1 MLLTGFMVELR
12 RYASPRLSRCATS
25 GSIGQMDM
33 REIMMIIGDD
43 EAITQTVTATG
54 PVWLWRAEPPAK
66 GSWHFLTI
74 AGETADAIRN
84 AAGGRSGGWG
94 SVRVTATIGK
104 TSWQT
109 SLFPNKQLGGYM
121 LPLKADVRKRE
132 SVNEGDEISV
142 AICIG

>member
-1 MLLTGFMVELR
+1 
-12 RYASPRLSRCATS
+12 
-25 GSIGQMDM
+25 MDM

-43 EAITQTVTATG
+43 APAGQTITATG

-74 AGETADAIRN
+74 TGEAATAIRN

-104 TSWQT
+104 TGWQT
-109 SLFPNKQLGGYM
+109 SLFPNKQQGGDM

-132 SVNEGDEISV
+132 GVNEGDVVSV
-142 AICIG
+142 TICVG

>member
-1 MLLTGFMVELR
+1 
-12 RYASPRLSRCATS
+12 
-25 GSIGQMDM
+25 MDM

-43 EAITQTVTATG
+43 GPAGEEITTTG
-54 PVWLWRAEPPAK
+54 TVWLWRAQPPAK

-74 AGETADAIRN
+74 TGDAADAIRN

-94 SVRVTATIGK
+94 SVRVTATIGV

-132 SVNEGDEISV
+132 NVNEGDEVSALISV
-142 AICIG
+142 G

>member
-1 MLLTGFMVELR
+1 MLVVPAKLWQHQ
-12 RYASPRLSRCATS
+12 P
-25 GSIGQMDM
+25 MDM

-43 EAITQTVTATG
+43 EPVSQAIEASG
-54 PVWLWRAEPPAK
+54 KVWIWRAEPPAK

-74 AGETADAIRN
+74 TGEPATAIRST
-84 AAGGRSGGWG
+84 AGGRSGGWG

-109 SLFPNKQLGGYM
+109 SLFPNKQAGGYM

-132 SVNEGDEISV
+132 GVQEGDEVLVTIV
-142 AICIG
+142 VG

>member
-1 MLLTGFMVELR
+1 MVELR
-12 RYASPRLSRCATS
+12 RYASPRLSWRASS
-25 GSIGQMDM
+25 GSIRPMDM

-43 EAITQTVTATG
+43 EPVVEAITATG

-74 AGETADAIRN
+74 SGAPANAIRT

-94 SVRVTATIGK
+94 SVRVTATIGE

-109 SLFPNKQLGGYM
+109 SLFPNKQQGGFM

-132 SVNEGDEISV
+132 GVNEGDEVRVTIFV
-142 AICIG
+142 V

>member
-1 MLLTGFMVELR
+1 MGFMVELG
-12 RYASPRLSRCATS
+12 RYASPRLSQQASS

-43 EAITQTVTATG
+43 EPAAQAITATG

-74 AGETADAIRN
+74 TGETARAIQT

-132 SVNEGDEISV
+132 RVNEGDEISV
-142 AICIG
+142 TICVG

>member
-1 MLLTGFMVELR
+1 
-12 RYASPRLSRCATS
+12 
-25 GSIGQMDM
+25 MDM

-43 EAITQTVTATG
+43 EPNGQTITATG

-74 AGETADAIRN
+74 AGETATAIRHT
-84 AAGGRSGGWG
+84 AGGRSGGWG
-94 SVRVTATIGK
+94 SVRVTATIGE

-109 SLFPNKQLGGYM
+109 SLFPSKQQGGYM

-132 SVNEGDEISV
+132 GVNEGDEISV
-142 AICIG
+142 TLCVD

>member
-1 MLLTGFMVELR
+1 
-12 RYASPRLSRCATS
+12 
-25 GSIGQMDM
+25 MDM

-43 EAITQTVTATG
+43 EPAGQMIIATG
-54 PVWLWRAEPPAK
+54 PVWIWRAEPPAK

-74 AGETADAIRN
+74 AGETAVAIRT

-104 TSWQT
+104 TGWQT

-132 SVNEGDEISV
+132 GVREGDVISV
-142 AICIG
+142 SLAL

>member
-1 MLLTGFMVELR
+1 
-12 RYASPRLSRCATS
+12 
-25 GSIGQMDM
+25 MDM

-43 EAITQTVTATG
+43 EPVTQTITATG
-54 PVWLWRAEPPAK
+54 LVWLWRAEPPAK

-74 AGETADAIRN
+74 AGETAAAIKN

-94 SVRVTATIGK
+94 SVRVTATIGE

-109 SLFPNKQLGGYM
+109 SLFPNKQQGGYM

-132 SVNEGDEISV
+132 GVNEGDVVSVMISV
-142 AICIG
+142 G

>member
-1 MLLTGFMVELR
+1 MLVAGRKVWQHL
-12 RYASPRLSRCATS
+12 
-25 GSIGQMDM
+25 QMDM

-43 EAITQTVTATG
+43 EPAGQTIIATG
-54 PVWLWRAEPPAK
+54 PVWIWRAEPPAK

-74 AGETADAIRN
+74 AGETATAIRN

-104 TSWQT
+104 TGWQT
-109 SLFPNKQLGGYM
+109 SLFPNKQQGGYM

-132 SVNEGDEISV
+132 GVREGDVISV
-142 AICIG
+142 SLAL

>member
-1 MLLTGFMVELR
+1 MVELR

-43 EAITQTVTATG
+43 EAITQTVAAIG
-54 PVWLWRAEPPAK
+54 LVWLWRAEPPAK

-74 AGETADAIRN
+74 TGEAADAIRN

-94 SVRVTATIGK
+94 SVRVTAKIGK

-121 LPLKADVRKRE
+121 LPLKADVRKRAG
-132 SVNEGDEISV
+132 VNEGDEISV
-142 AICIG
+142 TICVG

>member
-1 MLLTGFMVELR
+1 MVELR
-12 RYASPRLSRCATS
+12 RYASPCLSWRATS
-25 GSIGQMDM
+25 GSIASMDM

-43 EAITQTVTATG
+43 DPVSEAITATG

-74 AGETADAIRN
+74 AGEPAEAIRN

-94 SVRVTATIGK
+94 SVRVTATIGE

-132 SVNEGDEISV
+132 GVQEGDEISV
-142 AICIG
+142 SLSLD

>member
-1 MLLTGFMVELR
+1 MVELR
-12 RYASPRLSRCATS
+12 RYASPCLSWRASS
-25 GSIGQMDM
+25 GSIRPMDM
-33 REIMMIIGDD
+33 REIMMIIGGDD
-43 EAITQTVTATG
+43 PVVEAITATG

-74 AGETADAIRN
+74 AGAPANAIRT

-94 SVRVTATIGK
+94 SVRVTATIGE

-109 SLFPNKQLGGYM
+109 SLFPNKELGGYM

-132 SVNEGDEISV
+132 GVHEGDEISV
-142 AICIG
+142 TLSLD

>member
-1 MLLTGFMVELR
+1 
-12 RYASPRLSRCATS
+12 
-25 GSIGQMDM
+25 MDM

-43 EAITQTVTATG
+43 EPAGQMIIATG
-54 PVWLWRAEPPAK
+54 PVWIWRAEPPAK

-74 AGETADAIRN
+74 TGETAAAIRT

-104 TSWQT
+104 TGWQT

-132 SVNEGDEISV
+132 GVREGDVISV
-142 AICIG
+142 SLAL

>member
-1 MLLTGFMVELR
+1 MVELR
-12 RYASPRLSRCATS
+12 RYASPRLSRRQSS

-43 EAITQTVTATG
+43 EPAAQAITATG

-74 AGETADAIRN
+74 AGDAADAIRT

-94 SVRVTATIGK
+94 SVRVTAKIGK

-132 SVNEGDEISV
+132 AVNEGDEIS
-142 AICIG
+142 ATICVG

>member
-1 MLLTGFMVELR
+1 VLVAARKLWQHRM
-12 RYASPRLSRCATS
+12 
-25 GSIGQMDM
+25 MDM

-43 EAITQTVTATG
+43 DPVSQTITAFG
-54 PVWLWRAEPPAK
+54 PVWIWRAEPPAK

-74 AGETADAIRN
+74 TGEAAEAIRS

-94 SVRVTATIGK
+94 SVRVTATIG
-104 TSWQT
+104 TTDWQT

-132 SVNEGDEISV
+132 RVNDGDVIEV
-142 AICIG
+142 AINVD

>member
-1 MLLTGFMVELR
+1 
-12 RYASPRLSRCATS
+12 
-25 GSIGQMDM
+25 M

-43 EAITQTVTATG
+43 HADSQTITATG

-74 AGETADAIRN
+74 AGETATAIRN
-84 AAGGRSGGWG
+84 VVGGRSGGWG

-109 SLFPNKQLGGYM
+109 SLFPSKQQGGYM

-132 SVNEGDEISV
+132 RFTEGDEISV
-142 AICIG
+142 ALTV

>member
-1 MLLTGFMVELR
+1 
-12 RYASPRLSRCATS
+12 
-25 GSIGQMDM
+25 MDM

-43 EAITQTVTATG
+43 EPASQSVTATG

-74 AGETADAIRN
+74 AGEAATAIRN
-84 AAGGRSGGWG
+84 TAGGRSGGWG

-109 SLFPNKQLGGYM
+109 SLFPNKQQGGYM

-132 SVNEGDEISV
+132 GVNEGDVVSV
-142 AICIG
+142 LMCLN

>member
-1 MLLTGFMVELR
+1 
-12 RYASPRLSRCATS
+12 
-25 GSIGQMDM
+25 MDM

-43 EAITQTVTATG
+43 EAITQPVTATG

-74 AGETADAIRN
+74 AGETAEAIRD

-132 SVNEGDEISV
+132 KVNEGDTVSV
-142 AICIG
+142 TICVD